1 MHATGATISCQGTK
15 VRHER
20 IGMRSPR
27 RWHKAQR
34 QPGERHRHVCP
45 RLLTAIPT
53 PRSSL
58 VSLDDHAPRRMDMQ
72 QQRARSGVGI
82 GDILTQRMQD
92 TAVSDARISS
102 FCIAP
107 AARYAV
113 VYVSRR
119 LSRCSCR
126 PRASCLCRLGRHTL
140 SCARIAFPPVARC
153 SLRGRLVAS
162 PSCDES
168 LFSAVFDARI
178 SSIRLSSTWT
188 VTSQIYFLARI
199 GFSCLCASL
208 AYSFSLCQ
216 RPLLRGYASCMRHD
230 AIDRDI

>member
-1 MHATGATISCQGTK
+1 MQSGGNHASYESCDEANDQGALVGRQGA
-15 VRHER
+15 HER
-20 IGMRSPR
+20 RAYLLFASP
-27 RWHKAQR
+27 
-34 QPGERHRHVCP
+34 
-45 RLLTAIPT
+45 
-53 PRSSL
+53 
-58 VSLDDHAPRRMDMQ
+58 
-72 QQRARSGVGI
+72 
-82 GDILTQRMQD
+82 
-92 TAVSDARISS
+92 
-102 FCIAP
+102 P

-126 PRASCLCRLGRHTL
+126 PRTYCLCRLGRNTL

-162 PSCDES
+162 PPCDES

-188 VTSQIYFLARI
+188 VTSQIYFLART

-230 AIDRDI
+230 AIYRDI